1 MDDEV
6 PILDE
11 ENYSTWRIEMR
22 VYLKTMGAAIWKATI
37 GGYVPLKNKS
47 KFAAQREGKKNDALA
62 LKTILSGLSSPIKE
76 SMGQCTSAKDLWL
89 KLEETYQSKEE
100 KEEIEDHSIKIIKG
114 KESSK
119 TLECII
125 SKCDFENISSED
137 KESSDNSTKEDLE
150 DISNKSKEV
159 CVDIGK
165 KEDHEDISNEGK
177 EHSKALECNDDDD
190 EFFSTSEE
198 EDVDIVCVKFDGIYP
213 MKRIEG
219 NLLKLQ
225 KEIEEGLY
233 MYRSDHFYT
242 HYNYL
247 SDNTKKFLRRSQRHI
262 LKLKGMLKE
271 QEESSKLEEKE
282 EEITR
287 LKNGKEDMNIDD
299 EISKSFE
306 TIVHLKTQIEEAK
319 RIEELL
325 KIQINEKEESC
336 CKLEAEI
343 VDLRKKVEKS
353 NKFLNSSRI
362 LDEILESQ
370 RSSCDKSGLGYKGE
384 DTHAEAST
392 SKKHEVNISKK
403 EDNVAKQPS
412 TQGKENFKRIKQG
425 RHQEAILGTPK
436 QRYESI
442 FHGHCYSCNGY
453 GHKAF
458 ECRSYE
464 RRYNGRFY
472 NTTRCWRCDQ
482 IGHISVHC
490 NSMRCYSCS
499 GFGHKSQECWNTRRK
514 SMMRTSHSMARRRN
528 EVRKGDIFENM
539 DTQSSSSE
547 EKGHLQK
554 WVKKTE
560 QPDQNEILK
569 GSSNVPFTK
578 AHAGNS
584 GDSRVSTRS
593 DLE

>member
-1 MDDEV
+1 
-6 PILDE
+6 
-11 ENYSTWRIEMR
+11 
-22 VYLKTMGAAIWKATI
+22 VYLKTMGATIWKATI
-37 GGYVPLKNKS
+37 IGYVPLKNKS
-47 KFAAQREGKKNDALA
+47 KFVVQREGKKNDALA
-62 LKTILSGLSSPIKE
+62 LKIFFSGLSSPIKE
-76 SMGQCTSAKDLWL
+76 SMGQCTSTKDLWL
-89 KLEETYQSKEE
+89 KVEETYQSKEE
-100 KEEIEDHSIKIIKG
+100 KEEIEDHSIKIIRG

-119 TLECII
+119 TLESII
-125 SKCDFENISSED
+125 YKCDFENISSED

-150 DISNKSKEV
+150 DISNKRKEV

-219 NLLKLQ
+219 NLLQLQ
-225 KEIEEGLY
+225 KEIDEGLY

-242 HYNYL
+242 HYIYL
-247 SDNTKKFLRRSQRHI
+247 SDNTKMFLRRSQRHI

-271 QEESSKLEEKE
+271 QEESSKIEEKE

-287 LKNGKEDMNIDD
+287 LKNGKEYMNIDD

-325 KIQINEKEESC
+325 KVQINEKEESC
-336 CKLEAEI
+336 CKLEAEM

-353 NKFLNSSRI
+353 NKFLNSSQI

-403 EDNVAKQPS
+403 EDTVAKKPS
-412 TQGKENFKRIKQG
+412 TKGK
-425 RHQEAILGTPK
+425 
-436 QRYESI
+436 
-442 FHGHCYSCNGY
+442 
-453 GHKAF
+453 
-458 ECRSYE
+458 
-464 RRYNGRFY
+464 
-472 NTTRCWRCDQ
+472 
-482 IGHISVHC
+482 
-490 NSMRCYSCS
+490 
-499 GFGHKSQECWNTRRK
+499 
-514 SMMRTSHSMARRRN
+514 
-528 EVRKGDIFENM
+528 
-539 DTQSSSSE
+539 
-547 EKGHLQK
+547 
-554 WVKKTE
+554 
-560 QPDQNEILK
+560 
-569 GSSNVPFTK
+569 
-578 AHAGNS
+578 
-584 GDSRVSTRS
+584 
-593 DLE
+593 

>member
-1 MDDEV
+1 MDDEI

-22 VYLKTMGAAIWKATI
+22 VYLKTMGATIWKAAI
-37 GGYVPLKNKS
+37 GGSVLLKNKS

-89 KLEETYQSKEE
+89 KLEDTYQEKKEDV
-100 KEEIEDHSIKIIKG
+100 EDHSVKIIKG
-114 KESSK
+114 KESL
-119 TLECII
+119 TLDCI
-125 SKCDFENISSED
+125 CDDFEG
-137 KESSDNSTKEDLE
+137 
-150 DISNKSKEV
+150 ISNKGKESCDDV
-159 CVDIGK
+159 GK
-165 KEDHEDISNEGK
+165 KEDIEDTSNEGK
-177 EHSKALECNDDDD
+177 ESPKTLDCIDSKCDDV
-190 EFFSTSEE
+190 EFFSSEE
-198 EDVDIVCVKFDGIYP
+198 DDLETVCVKFDDSYP
-213 MKRIEG
+213 MERIEE
-219 NLLKLQ
+219 NLLELQ

-233 MYRSDHFYT
+233 RYRSDHFYT

-247 SDNTKKFLRRSQRHI
+247 SDNTKKFLRRSQRYI
-262 LKLKGMLKE
+262 LMLKE
-271 QEESSKLEEKE
+271 MLKESNKTQLEEKE

-287 LKNGKEDMNIDD
+287 LKNEKENVKVDD
-299 EISKSFE
+299 EIRKSFE

-325 KIQINEKEESC
+325 KIKINEKEGSC

-370 RSSCDKSGLGYKGE
+370 RSSCDKSGLGYKGK
-384 DTHAEAST
+384 DTHAEEST
-392 SKKHEVNISKK
+392 SKKHEVNSSKK
-403 EDNVAKQPS
+403 EDNVAKKPS
-412 TQGKENFKRIKQG
+412 TQGKENFKRTKQG
-425 RHQEAILGTPK
+425 RHQESILGTPK

-472 NTTRCWRCDQ
+472 NTMRCWRCDQ
-482 IGHISVHC
+482 VGHIVVHC
-490 NSMRCYSCS
+490 NTMRCYNCS
-499 GFGHKSQECWNTRRK
+499 GFGHKSHECWNTRRN
-514 SMMRTSHSMARRRN
+514 SMMRTSNSMARRRN
-528 EVRKGDIFENM
+528 EVRKGDIFEKM
-539 DTQSSSSE
+539 DAQSSSSE
-547 EKGHLQK
+547 EQGHLQK

-560 QPDQNEILK
+560 QPEHNEILK
-569 GSSNVPFTK
+569 GSSSKSSTEAYV
-578 AHAGNS
+578 
-584 GDSRVSTRS
+584 GDSGISHVHTQA
-593 DLE
+593 DLV

>member
-1 MDDEV
+1 
-6 PILDE
+6 
-11 ENYSTWRIEMR
+11 
-22 VYLKTMGAAIWKATI
+22 
-37 GGYVPLKNKS
+37 
-47 KFAAQREGKKNDALA
+47 LA

-76 SMGQCTSAKDLWL
+76 SMGQCTSTKDLWL
-89 KLEETYQSKEE
+89 KLEETYQSKKE
-100 KEEIEDHSIKIIKG
+100 KEDIEDHSIKIIKG

-137 KESSDNSTKEDLE
+137 KESSNDSTKEDLE
-150 DISNKSKEV
+150 DEGKEL
-159 CVDIGK
+159 CVDVGK
-165 KEDHEDISNEGK
+165 KEDSEDTSNEGK
-177 EHSKALECNDDDD
+177 EPLKALDCNDDDDD

-198 EDVDIVCVKFDGIYP
+198 EDIEIVCVKFDGNYP
-213 MKRIEG
+213 MKRIEE

-233 MYRSDHFYT
+233 RYRSDHFYT

-247 SDNTKKFLRRSQRHI
+247 LDNTKKFLRRSQRHI
-262 LKLKGMLKE
+262 LKLKEMIKE
-271 QEESSKLEEKE
+271 QEERNKKE
-282 EEITR
+282 EQITR
-287 LKNGKEDMNIDD
+287 LKNGKQDMNIDD
-299 EISKSFE
+299 EIRKSFE

-343 VDLRKKVEKS
+343 VVLRKKVEKS

-362 LDEILESQ
+362 LDEILENQ

-392 SKKHEVNISKK
+392 SKKHEVSPSKK

-412 TQGKENFKRIKQG
+412 IQGKENFKRTKQE

-436 QRYESI
+436 QRYASI
-442 FHGHCYSCNGY
+442 FHGYCYSCNGY
-453 GHKAF
+453 NHKDF

-472 NTTRCWRCDQ
+472 NTTKYWRCDQ
-482 IGHISVHC
+482 VGHIVVHC
-490 NSMRCYSCS
+490 NFMRCYNCS
-499 GFGHKSQECWNTRRK
+499 GFGHKSQECWNTRRM
-514 SMMRTSHSMARRRN
+514 SMMRTSHSMDRRRN
-528 EVRKGDIFENM
+528 EVRKGDIFEKM
-539 DTQSSSSE
+539 DAQSSSSE

-560 QPDQNEILK
+560 QLEQDERLK
-569 GSSNVPFTK
+569 GSLSKSSTEAYV
-578 AHAGNS
+578 
-584 GDSRVSTRS
+584 GDSQSYIHWLTLNRS
-593 DLE
+593 RTYALCCAVGCVYVIKPWEKGNAHELHLDEIV